1 MSDAAAGAGL
11 RRVLLIEPDNLIRG
25 TVASACR
32 DLALVQVIQATSVT
46 QGEQALKS
54 HLVHGMVL
62 SLSDEVAALSLLSR
76 LRADELGCGMD
87 LAVAVL
93 AHSCTPELAAQL
105 KSLEV
110 RRLLLQPFKLRD
122 VIHTLENLWP
132 ETVSVAA

>member
-1 MSDAAAGAGL
+1 MSGAAAGAGL

-32 DLALVQVIQATSVT
+32 DLALVQVIQATSVA

-54 HLVHGMVL
+54 HSVQGMVL
-62 SLSDEVAALSLLSR
+62 SLSDEVVALSLLTR
-76 LRADELGCGMD
+76 LRADELGCSLDM
-87 LAVAVL
+87 AVAVL
-93 AHSCTPELAAQL
+93 AHGCTTDLVAQL

-110 RRLLLQPFKLRD
+110 RRLLLQPLKLRD

-132 ETVSVAA
+132 EAVAA

>member
-1 MSDAAAGAGL
+1 MSGAAAGAGL

-25 TVASACR
+25 TVASVCR
-32 DLALVQVIQATSVT
+32 DLSLVQVIQAVSVA
-46 QGEQALKS
+46 QGEQALQS
-54 HLVHGMVL
+54 HSVQGMVL
-62 SLSDEVAALSLLSR
+62 SLSDEVAALSLLTR
-76 LRADELGCGMD
+76 LRADELGCTMD

-93 AHSCTPELAAQL
+93 AHGCTPELAAQL

-132 ETVSVAA
+132 ETVPVAA